1 MLQQIPEVLK
11 KKGEELE
18 TYYQKVY
25 PELAPLVKQCFLN
38 TIETTVKKLGDESY
52 FVITGDIPAMWLRDS
67 TAQLRPYVKY
77 VKQDPNLN
85 KIIKGVIQ
93 KQAELVCID
102 PYANSFNESANGHGH
117 KDETE
122 LNDHVWERKY
132 EVDSLCAPLYL
143 GYNYWKESEE
153 TDIFGDAFRTMIRKI
168 LHVFRVEQDHVNSPY
183 RFQRYDCAETDTL
196 PQEGLGNPVLPTGM
210 TWSGFRPSDDRCIY
224 GYLIPANM
232 MAVTALK
239 YASEISAEVYKDLIL
254 KKECHEL
261 AMEIEIGIQKHG
273 IVEHPI
279 YGKIYAYETDG
290 KGNYTFMDDAN
301 SPSLLAIP
309 YLEYRSNKDEVYKN
323 TRAFLLSKDN
333 PYYYSGLYAKGI
345 GSPHTPQGYV
355 WHIGL
360 IMQALTS
367 SRREE
372 ILSCLEMIS
381 KTHAGCNYMH
391 EAFDPNRPQEYTRPW
406 FAWANTLF
414 AELMEKLMLDKFW
427 ET

>member
-1 MLQQIPEVLK
+1 
-11 KKGEELE
+11 
-18 TYYQKVY
+18 
-25 PELAPLVKQCFLN
+25 
-38 TIETTVKKLGDESY
+38 
-52 FVITGDIPAMWLRDS
+52 
-67 TAQLRPYVKY
+67 
-77 VKQDPNLN
+77 
-85 KIIKGVIQ
+85 
-93 KQAELVCID
+93 
-102 PYANSFNESANGHGH
+102 
-117 KDETE
+117 
-122 LNDHVWERKY
+122 
-132 EVDSLCAPLYL
+132 
-143 GYNYWKESEE
+143 
-153 TDIFGDAFRTMIRKI
+153 
-168 LHVFRVEQDHVNSPY
+168 
-183 RFQRYDCAETDTL
+183 
-196 PQEGLGNPVLPTGM
+196 
-210 TWSGFRPSDDRCIY
+210 
-224 GYLIPANM
+224 
-232 MAVTALK
+232 
-239 YASEISAEVYKDLIL
+239 
-254 KKECHEL
+254 
-261 AMEIEIGIQKHG
+261 
-273 IVEHPI
+273 
-279 YGKIYAYETDG
+279 
-290 KGNYTFMDDAN
+290 MDDAN